1 MTSAAQPNPI
11 DQLHAEAE
19 LQADHVQEQETEGEP
34 EFVGD
39 MPDDPE
45 QAVHYRPGPDGPGG
59 SGDAGSSD
67 SGESR

>member
-11 DQLHAEAE
+11 DALTADAERNTPVAAEQDAEA
-19 LQADHVQEQETEGEP
+19 QP

-45 QAVHYRPGPDGPGG
+45 QAVHFRPGQDGPGG
-59 SGDAGSSD
+59 SMDDGVTS
-67 SGESR
+67 